1 MSRLRPDAPL
11 PAAAKP
17 PLAMKKGPLAET
29 CHRRPQRRMASRG
42 LKQSCDPAYEPMQ
55 DMEDVDYDDQ
65 DVGDPENF
73 DEGA

>member
-1 MSRLRPDAPL
+1 MAPV
-11 PAAAKP
+11 
-17 PLAMKKGPLAET
+17 
-29 CHRRPQRRMASRG
+29 G

-65 DVGDPENF
+65 DVGDENF